1 MNDSFLLLGFK
12 VYSGEINIKKI
23 TGIINT
29 INPHCFIVAGKD
41 EFYHDALVSSDI
53 ILPDGV
59 GIQIAARVLTGKKVK
74 KIAGSD
80 VHRVLLKQMN
90 NSEGRCFYLGSSE
103 NTLIKIK
110 ERLSVEFPDIQVG
123 VYSPPF
129 KEVFNDEDNLKMI
142 KAVNEFKPDVLFVGM
157 TAPKQEKW
165 VYLNKSKLNVPL
177 ICSIGAVFD
186 FYAGTIKRP
195 GKFWISLGLEWLPRL
210 IREPKRLWRRN
221 FISNPLFMLIVMR
234 EKLRM
239 MMQPQPGD

>member
-239 MMQPQPGD
+239 MMQPQPGE